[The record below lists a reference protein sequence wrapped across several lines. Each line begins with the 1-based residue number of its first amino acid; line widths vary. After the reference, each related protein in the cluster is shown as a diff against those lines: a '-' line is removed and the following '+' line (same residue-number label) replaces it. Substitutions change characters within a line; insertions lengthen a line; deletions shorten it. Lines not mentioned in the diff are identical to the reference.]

1 MSQCTRS
8 GVADHFWRK
17 CPAPQPVVM
26 SSKPG
31 QKRKA
36 EVVELKDT
44 KIPKTRR
51 IEAAPV
57 VKKVGTTEVGGYPP
71 ILEVDTDASD

>member
-1 MSQCTRS
+1 
-8 GVADHFWRK
+8 
-17 CPAPQPVVM
+17 M
-26 SSKPG
+26 SSKPE

-36 EVVELKDT
+36 EVAQLKDT

-57 VKKVGTTEVGGYPP
+57 VKKVGTTEVHGSPP
-71 ILEVDTDASD
+71 ILEVDADASD

>member
-1 MSQCTRS
+1 MRCA
-8 GVADHFWRK
+8 VADHFWRK

-31 QKRKA
+31 LKRKA
-36 EVVELKDT
+36 AALELKDT

-51 IEAAPV
+51 IQAGPV
-57 VKKVGTTEVGGYPP
+57 VKKVGTIEVSGSPS

>member
-1 MSQCTRS
+1 
-8 GVADHFWRK
+8 
-17 CPAPQPVVM
+17 M

-36 EVVELKDT
+36 AGAELKDT
-44 KIPKTRR
+44 KIHKTSR
-51 IEAAPV
+51 IEAALV
-57 VKKVGTTEVGGYPP
+57 VMKVGTTEVRGSPP

>member
-1 MSQCTRS
+1 
-8 GVADHFWRK
+8 
-17 CPAPQPVVM
+17 M

-36 EVVELKDT
+36 EAVELEDT

-51 IEAAPV
+51 IAAAPV
-57 VKKVGTTEVGGYPP
+57 VKKVGTTEVRGSPR

>member
-1 MSQCTRS
+1 MD
-8 GVADHFWRK
+8 DHFWRK

-36 EVVELKDT
+36 DGAELKET

-51 IEAAPV
+51 IEASPV
-57 VKKVGTTEVGGYPP
+57 VKKVGTTEVRGSPP
-71 ILEVDTDASD
+71 ILEADTDASD

>member
-1 MSQCTRS
+1 M
-8 GVADHFWRK
+8 ADPFWRK

-36 EVVELKDT
+36 EAAELKDT
-44 KIPKTRR
+44 KIPKTRQ

-57 VKKVGTTEVGGYPP
+57 VKKVCTTEVRSSPP